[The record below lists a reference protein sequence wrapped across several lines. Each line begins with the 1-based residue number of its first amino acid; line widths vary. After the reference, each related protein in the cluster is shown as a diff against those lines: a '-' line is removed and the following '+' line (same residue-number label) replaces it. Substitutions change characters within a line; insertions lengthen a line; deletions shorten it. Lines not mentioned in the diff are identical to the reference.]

1 MATAK
6 RLPSGRW
13 RCLIYVGK
21 DENGNRKYKSCTA
34 DSKKEAIALAADMQL
49 HYERLGNPLKLT
61 LGQAIDRYIDNR
73 SNVLSPSTILGY
85 RRMRRCN
92 FQELMPLQV
101 NTITS
106 EILQASVNSAV
117 QALSR
122 KTVANAYGLIS
133 AALREA
139 LPEKA
144 FTVRLPAKTKN
155 EIKIPDEMEI
165 AKLEQF
171 IRGNDIE
178 LPILLALHCGMRL
191 SEVMGVKGIDIA
203 NGMIHICRARVIG
216 PDGLTEKPPKSL
228 KGNRWVPMSNRIEE
242 LTKDKI
248 GKDEFIIDFTEPQI
262 LQRFYHIL
270 KRAGLPHMRFHDLR
284 HYFASVCLKL
294 NIPERYA
301 MDLMGHSTP
310 GMLKRY
316 QHILENERKATQ
328 NAVTNYWNNNRVSS
342 DH

>member
-1 MATAK
+1 MATSK

-13 RCLIYVGK
+13 RCLVYVGK
-21 DENGNRKYKSCTA
+21 DENGKRKYKSCTA

-49 HYERLGNPLKLT
+49 NNEMARNPVKLT

-73 SNVLSPSTILGY
+73 SNILSPSTILGY

-101 NTITS
+101 NTLTS
-106 EILQASVNSAV
+106 EILQASINSAA
-117 QALSR
+117 QTLSR
-122 KTVANAYGLIS
+122 KSVANAYGLIS
-133 AALREA
+133 AALREV
-139 LPEKA
+139 LPERN
-144 FTVRLPAKTKN
+144 FNVRLPAKTKS
-155 EIKIPDEMEI
+155 EIKIPTEEEI

-171 IRGNDIE
+171 IYGNDIE

-191 SEVMGVKGIDIA
+191 SEVMGVKGIDISD
-203 NGMIHICRARVIG
+203 GMIHICRARVIG

-228 KGNRWVPMSNRIEE
+228 QGNRRVPMSNRIEE
-242 LTKDKI
+242 LTKDKT

-262 LQRFYHIL
+262 LQRFDHIL

-294 NIPERYA
+294 NMPERYA
-301 MDLMGHSTP
+301 MDLMGHATP
-310 GMLKRY
+310 GMLKKY

-328 NAVTNYWNNNRVSS
+328 SAVINYWNSNRTGA
-342 DH
+342 DN

>member
-21 DENGNRKYKSCTA
+21 DENGKRKYKSCTA
-34 DSKKEAIALAADMQL
+34 DSKKEAIAMAADMQL

-106 EILQASVNSAV
+106 ETLQSSINSAV

-133 AALREA
+133 AALRSVF
-139 LPEKA
+139 PERV
-144 FTVRLPAKTKN
+144 FNVRLPAKTKD
-155 EIKIPDEMEI
+155 EIKLPDETEI

-191 SEVMGVKGIDIA
+191 SEVMGVKGIDISD
-203 NGMIHICRARVIG
+203 GMIHICRARVIG
-216 PDGLTEKPPKSL
+216 PNGLTEKPPKSF
-228 KGNRWVPMSNRIEE
+228 KGNRWVPISNRMEE
-242 LTKDKI
+242 LIKDKI
-248 GKDEFIIDFTEPQI
+248 GKDAYMIELTEPQI
-262 LQRFYHIL
+262 LHRFYRIL
-270 KRAGLPHMRFHDLR
+270 KRAGLPHMRFNDLR
-284 HYFASVCLKL
+284 HYFASICLKL
-294 NIPERYA
+294 NMPERYA

-310 GMLKRY
+310 GMLRNY
-316 QHILENERKATQ
+316 QHILGNELKVTQ
-328 NAVTNYWNNNRVSS
+328 SSVTNYWNNNRLDS
-342 DH
+342 DS